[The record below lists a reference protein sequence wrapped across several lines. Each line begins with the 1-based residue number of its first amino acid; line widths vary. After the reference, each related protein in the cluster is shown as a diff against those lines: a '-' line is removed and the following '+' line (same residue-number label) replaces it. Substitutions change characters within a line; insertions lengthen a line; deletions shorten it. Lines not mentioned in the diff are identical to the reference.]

1 MNVQTQLARV
11 LLSSGPGDLHAHLLS
26 VIIAASNSSYGV
38 MGHLDE
44 QGALICRAL
53 SVSEREGA
61 SEGSAATVFQ
71 PAQWRGVWGRAL
83 RRRQAQCHNQP
94 AGISSFAD
102 EFIHRCCAL
111 PVVHE
116 HELLGLI
123 YVANKQSDYTADDE
137 KLLHD
142 ASAYLAPLLAAR
154 LDLERHGLQPIPVRQ
169 DRQTRDRTREPITR
183 RPIEMFF
190 ATDLEFRLTYA
201 APAAARLLGTDPSKL
216 VGMHVREAFPEA
228 SEIAMGH
235 SDVENWQQEW
245 PTIVG
250 QRFTFSRSDHA
261 YSARLLPYSEGFM
274 AYVEPVTADEETQRK
289 LKETALSLEAVVEHA
304 NSIILRW
311 DRNHRIIYFNS
322 FAEKFFGYSQDE
334 VIGQPIQCILAQL
347 DGSEREA
354 DDLPDAIVRH
364 PERFIHNDNENI
376 TKDGRRVWIR
386 WTNKAIFDH
395 NDELQEILAIGNDIT
410 DRKKLELQLLKTHE
424 ELEQR
429 VRRRTREL
437 GAAKEELE
445 HLVTELAEKNEE
457 LERFT
462 YTVSHDL
469 RSPLITIQTFAEMV
483 QEDASSGQIDHIVQD
498 AKRIVVA
505 SEKMMGLLD
514 GLLELSRIG
523 RFMNPPEAVPFLEIV
538 EDALVMMAGQL
549 AEHGAQVDVRDDL
562 PTVWGDRR
570 RLVQVMQNLLDNAVK
585 FRTSDAPPRIEI
597 GVAPDRDSQALFVK
611 DNGIGIETDDRT
623 RIFGLFKKLTAETS
637 GVGVGL
643 ALVARI
649 IAFHEGEIWVES
661 EGKGKG
667 STFFFTIPS
676 PP

>member
-1 MNVQTQLARV
+1 
-11 LLSSGPGDLHAHLLS
+11 
-26 VIIAASNSSYGV
+26 
-38 MGHLDE
+38 
-44 QGALICRAL
+44 
-53 SVSEREGA
+53 
-61 SEGSAATVFQ
+61 
-71 PAQWRGVWGRAL
+71 
-83 RRRQAQCHNQP
+83 
-94 AGISSFAD
+94 
-102 EFIHRCCAL
+102 
-111 PVVHE
+111 
-116 HELLGLI
+116 
-123 YVANKQSDYTADDE
+123 
-137 KLLHD
+137 
-142 ASAYLAPLLAAR
+142 
-154 LDLERHGLQPIPVRQ
+154 
-169 DRQTRDRTREPITR
+169 
-183 RPIEMFF
+183 
-190 ATDLEFRLTYA
+190 
-201 APAAARLLGTDPSKL
+201 
-216 VGMHVREAFPEA
+216 
-228 SEIAMGH
+228 
-235 SDVENWQQEW
+235 
-245 PTIVG
+245 
-250 QRFTFSRSDHA
+250 
-261 YSARLLPYSEGFM
+261 M
-274 AYVEPVTADEETQRK
+274 AYVEPVTTDEETQRK

-304 NSIILRW
+304 NSIIIRW

-334 VIGQPIQCILAQL
+334 VIGQPIQSILPRL
-347 DGSEREA
+347 DGSGSEA
-354 DDLPDAIVRH
+354 DGLPDAIVRH

-386 WTNKAIFDH
+386 WTNRAIFDH
-395 NDELQEILAIGNDIT
+395 DDELQEILAIGNDIT

-429 VRRRTREL
+429 VHRRTREL
-437 GAAKEELE
+437 AAAKEKLE

-498 AKRIVVA
+498 AERIVVA

-523 RFMNPPEAVPFLEIV
+523 RFMNPPEAVPFREIV